1 MTPTRREA
9 RSVLVPCWSRTGSA
23 DGLLVMSPP
32 PAGVAAGIALL
43 GGARSGSPCEQPIA
57 SAALQARAP
66 SAGAAGMRDMT
77 ELLVLRICSPPDTVD
92 VDDTPFGDREERR
105 TQHGAANVAAGHL

>member
-9 RSVLVPCWSRTGSA
+9 RSALVPCWSRTGSA
-23 DGLLVMSPP
+23 DGLLVLVMSPP
-32 PAGVAAGIALL
+32 PPGVAAGIALL

-66 SAGAAGMRDMT
+66 SAGAARMCDMT
-77 ELLVLRICSPPDTVD
+77 ELLVLRMGSPPDKKQKKKKKKK
-92 VDDTPFGDREERR
+92 
-105 TQHGAANVAAGHL
+105 TQK